1 MNFDDLKNSYQSLG
15 FNGDEN
21 VNISFTRKVEGVVEK
36 VRNEDRRDKRLLVV
50 VSIMF
55 VVLAI
60 IYTILGILKYVD
72 SPESSSWWGYGFYV
86 LAILSALPVFRYK
99 YRKIS
104 RSDYDAPVIQF
115 IDDVEKKF
123 AFFPKEYALAIIPFF
138 ILADISIVYMFADG
152 KPLTIQSILSAQIP
166 LVGGLGVG
174 LIIGAVLWY
183 SRKLPILEELRSIRK
198 SMEG

>member
-1 MNFDDLKNSYQSLG
+1 M
-15 FNGDEN
+15 
-21 VNISFTRKVEGVVEK
+21 
-36 VRNEDRRDKRLLVV
+36 
-50 VSIMF
+50 
-55 VVLAI
+55 
-60 IYTILGILKYVD
+60 
-72 SPESSSWWGYGFYV
+72 
-86 LAILSALPVFRYK
+86 
-99 YRKIS
+99 
-104 RSDYDAPVIQF
+104 
-115 IDDVEKKF
+115 EKKF

-138 ILADISIVYMFADG
+138 ILADIFIVYMFADG